1 VGISRLFTVAILV
14 AITVMGGALG
24 FMILGDESWS
34 FLDALYMAVITL
46 STVGFSEVHPL
57 TEAQRIWT
65 ILIISFGIGIVLYAF
80 SQAAQFILN
89 FDLLRR
95 RRMEYKASQLR
106 NHFIV
111 CGFGRMGK
119 VICSEL
125 SSQNLSFVIIDSNSD
140 KINNI
145 REAGLTYVQGDATMD
160 ETLKKANLK
169 DAKGLV
175 VVLSSDSDN
184 LFVTMSARTMNPEL
198 FITSRCSVDSN
209 TVKLKRAGAD
219 KVVNPYIAG
228 GHKMADLLV
237 EPALEDS
244 VELMTPKENLD
255 LAIEEIKVSALKGF
269 SGKSIRNAG
278 LREEY
283 GLLIAGVIE
292 ESGEVIISPGPDI
305 MLENNQI
312 LMLMGEKEKL
322 KSLKV

>member
-65 ILIISFGIGIVLYAF
+65 ILIISFGIGLVLYAF

-305 MLENNQI
+305 KLENNQI

>member
-1 VGISRLFTVAILV
+1 MGISRLFTVAILV

-244 VELMTPKENLD
+244 VELMTPK
-255 LAIEEIKVSALKGF
+255 
-269 SGKSIRNAG
+269 
-278 LREEY
+278 
-283 GLLIAGVIE
+283 
-292 ESGEVIISPGPDI
+292 
-305 MLENNQI
+305 
-312 LMLMGEKEKL
+312 
-322 KSLKV
+322 

>member
-1 VGISRLFTVAILV
+1 MGISRLFTVAILV

-65 ILIISFGIGIVLYAF
+65 ILIISFGIGLVLYAF

>member
-1 VGISRLFTVAILV
+1 MGISRLFTVAILV

-140 KINNI
+140 KINDI
-145 REAGLTYVQGDATMD
+145 RESGLTYVQGDATMD

-237 EPALEDS
+237 EPSLEDS

-305 MLENNQI
+305 MLDNNQI

>member
-1 VGISRLFTVAILV
+1 MGISRLFTVAILV

>member
-1 VGISRLFTVAILV
+1 MGISRLFTVAILV

-219 KVVNPYIAG
+219 KVVNPYIAW

>member
-1 VGISRLFTVAILV
+1 MGISRLFTVAILV

-140 KINNI
+140 KINDI
-145 REAGLTYVQGDATMD
+145 RESGLTYVQGDATMD

-255 LAIEEIKVSALKGF
+255 LAIEEIKVSTLKGF

-305 MLENNQI
+305 MLDNNQI

>member
-1 VGISRLFTVAILV
+1 MGISRLFTVAILV

-140 KINNI
+140 KINDI

>member
-125 SSQNLSFVIIDSNSD
+125 SSQNLPFVIIDSNSD

>member
-1 VGISRLFTVAILV
+1 MGISRLFTVAILV

-140 KINNI
+140 KINDI
-145 REAGLTYVQGDATMD
+145 RESGLTYVQGDATMD

-305 MLENNQI
+305 MLDNNQI

>member
-1 VGISRLFTVAILV
+1 MGISRLFTVAILV

-140 KINNI
+140 KINDI
-145 REAGLTYVQGDATMD
+145 RESGLTYVQGDATMD

-237 EPALEDS
+237 EPSLEDS

-269 SGKSIRNAG
+269 SGKYIRNAG

-292 ESGEVIISPGPDI
+292 ESGEVIISPGPDT
-305 MLENNQI
+305 MLEDNQI

>member
-1 VGISRLFTVAILV
+1 MGISRLFTVAILV

-125 SSQNLSFVIIDSNSD
+125 SSQNLPFVIIDSNSD